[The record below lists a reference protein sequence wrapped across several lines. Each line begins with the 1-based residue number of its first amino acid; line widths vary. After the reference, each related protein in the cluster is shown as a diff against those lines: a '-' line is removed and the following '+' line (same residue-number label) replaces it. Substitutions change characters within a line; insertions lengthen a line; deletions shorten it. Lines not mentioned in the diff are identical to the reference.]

1 MRHKQDNDYFDMSQ
15 QEIADILQTSRP
27 NLGSIER
34 RAYEKFKKAFEA
46 KGYKIEDVLVDML

>member
-1 MRHKQDNDYFDMSQ
+1 MRHKLENDYFEMTQ
-15 QEIADILQTSRP
+15 REIADIFETSQP

-46 KGYKIEDVLVDML
+46 KGYKIEDLLDIVA

>member
-1 MRHKQDNDYFDMSQ
+1 MRHKQDNDYFEMSQ
-15 QEIADILQTSRP
+15 QEIADIFQTSRP

-46 KGYKIEDVLVDML
+46 KGYKIEDLLDIAA